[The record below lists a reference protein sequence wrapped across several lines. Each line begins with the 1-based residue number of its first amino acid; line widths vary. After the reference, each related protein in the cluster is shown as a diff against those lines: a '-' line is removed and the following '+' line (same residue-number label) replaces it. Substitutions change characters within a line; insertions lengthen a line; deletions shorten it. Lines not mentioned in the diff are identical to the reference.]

1 MITEQQEEQATSYA
15 LGVLGAE
22 ERLLFVA
29 QLRVNPELRD
39 FVVSLQRTAEKVAL
53 LSPKVA
59 PEPSLKNTILRQIQ
73 SQQPPSGKTLTSVPA
88 LMEGLKFIQHAET
101 AGWKQLP
108 VEGAWL
114 KLLSFEPARGY
125 AVLLGKLD
133 AGARY
138 PAHQNAGPEDFY
150 VLTGDLHVGDRVLGP
165 GDFHHADAGTFHTEN
180 YSIEGCTLLAV
191 LTVDDPLVAFAMASD

>member
-39 FVVSLQRTAEKVAL
+39 FVASLQRTAEKVAL

-165 GDFHHADAGTFHTEN
+165 GDFHHADTGTFHTEN